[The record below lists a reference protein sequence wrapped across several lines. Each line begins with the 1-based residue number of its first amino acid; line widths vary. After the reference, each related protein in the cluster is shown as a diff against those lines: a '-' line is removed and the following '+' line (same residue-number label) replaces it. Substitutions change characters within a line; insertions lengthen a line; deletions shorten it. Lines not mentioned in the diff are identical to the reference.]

1 MRCSSFLPPS
11 KSNRPVFGSRICDWV
26 QATPPLNYLEP
37 HIKGGGRRAKASER
51 ALRARGIIASNKF
64 IAPKDVSLNRAG
76 NVTKGTM
83 TRILSG
89 LSALEG
95 AARGS
100 KSRQSKSYFAMRL
113 GGKGSEFAIFER
125 SGKNLKKLF
134 KITKPQQYRKRFYFN
149 QVSTDAVN
157 KHFQKNFTKALSDAL
172 RTAR

>member
-1 MRCSSFLPPS
+1 MRLGSSNP
-11 KSNRPVFGSRICDWV
+11 
-26 QATPPLNYLEP
+26 ALNYLEP

-89 LSALEG
+89 LFALEG

-113 GGKGSEFAIFER
+113 GGKGSEFGIFER
-125 SGKNLKKLF
+125 SGKRLKKLF
-134 KITKPQQYRKRFYFN
+134 NITSQQSYRKRFYFN

-157 KHFQKNFTKALSDAL
+157 KHFQKNFTEALNDAL